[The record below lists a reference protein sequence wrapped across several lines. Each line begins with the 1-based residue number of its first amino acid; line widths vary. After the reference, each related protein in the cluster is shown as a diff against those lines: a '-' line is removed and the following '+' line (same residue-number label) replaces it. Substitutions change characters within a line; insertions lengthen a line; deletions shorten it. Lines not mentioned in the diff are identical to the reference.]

1 MKAASLLFAVVFL
14 LAAVTAAYAQSL
26 PPKAAMPLHFP
37 YVLARYTTAFEEGE
51 VERNTNIKLAAR
63 RMNGRV
69 ILPRQEFSFNETV
82 GPRETETSDFEAA
95 PVLTS
100 KGKSLG
106 LGGGICQVAGTLYN
120 AALLANLGIME
131 RHPHS
136 QVVRYLPPGRDA
148 TVAQDGTDLVLKN
161 TSEQAVRLK
170 AEVSGN
176 HLTFSFWSPQPKK
189 SDVQII
195 TTPRSPG
202 IPGYRVGVVAERV
215 VIRDGKV
222 VRRERLSEDRY
233 RGRL

>member
-1 MKAASLLFAVVFL
+1 MTPAFVVCLIAFSAAFAQTSRTKPVPPARFPFL
-14 LAAVTAAYAQSL
+14 
-26 PPKAAMPLHFP
+26 
-37 YVLARYTTAFEEGE
+37 LARYTTAFEEGE
-51 VERNTNIKLAAR
+51 IERNTNIKLAAR
-63 RMNGRV
+63 RINGQ
-69 ILPRQEFSFNETV
+69 IIAPREEFSFNRAV

-100 KGKSLG
+100 KGKMLG

-161 TSEQAVRLK
+161 TSEQPVRLK
-170 AEVSGN
+170 AEVRDN

-189 SDVQII
+189 SEVQIV
-195 TTPRSPG
+195 TTSRPAG
-202 IPGYRVGVVAERV
+202 IPGYRVGVITERV
-215 VIRDGKV
+215 VVREGKI